1 MGCFRM
7 EQQQMT
13 AICRV
18 LDLGEEFDE
27 LRRNARKKIV
37 EKCSEQAAITGQVAF
52 IMKEYEKYRN

>member
-1 MGCFRM
+1 
-7 EQQQMT
+7 MT